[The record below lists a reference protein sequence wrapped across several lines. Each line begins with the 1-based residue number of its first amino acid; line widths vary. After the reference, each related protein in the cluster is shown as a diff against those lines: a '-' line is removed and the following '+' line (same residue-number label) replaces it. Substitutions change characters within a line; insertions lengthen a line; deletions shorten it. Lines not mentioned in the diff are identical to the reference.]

1 MTAISYVLLG
11 IILVILV
18 TFLIIYLVKTHKK
31 PLVNND
37 SALLQKDI
45 QASKELLEKQWLGL
59 QNQLSEQKRELLTLI
74 SEFQTNSVKNDTEF
88 NRNLAILNEGL
99 SNFKNNLSK
108 QDTDLKNNLHHQGE
122 IISKSFTDVL
132 SNLKVLKESTTT
144 LKEVEEKVK
153 TLNDIFLNNK
163 KRGNLGEYLLEKV
176 LSDMYGGGHKGWDRQ
191 YKLPTGTVV
200 DALVKTGGTK
210 ENIAID
216 AKFPLTNYNK
226 YLETS
231 DTAIKNK
238 YLNLFKQD
246 LKDRINE
253 VAKYIN
259 LENEISSAIMFVPSE
274 DLFAFIY
281 GQFPDDIITFAF
293 KKRVWVT
300 SPTTLSAI
308 LFVLE
313 KHMREVAFNQ
323 NIEVIK
329 TNLLKIKGEFD
340 RWVERW
346 QEFTKNFAK
355 FNTNIEQLN
364 TTHNKI
370 HSQYQKILN
379 EQQLEQP
386 AD

>member
-1 MTAISYVLLG
+1 MTTISYVLLG

-18 TFLIIYLVKTHKK
+18 SFLIIYLVKTHKK

-45 QASKELLEKQWLGL
+45 QASKELLEKQGLGL

-99 SNFKNNLSK
+99 NNFKNNLSK
-108 QDTDLKNNLHHQGE
+108 QDTDLKNNLSHQGE

-144 LKEVEEKVK
+144 LKEVETKVK

-176 LSDMYGGGHKGWDRQ
+176 LSDMYGEGHQGWERQ

-200 DALVKTGGTK
+200 DALVKTGGAK

-216 AKFPLTNYNK
+216 AKFPLSNYNK
-226 YLETS
+226 YLEVS
-231 DTAIKNK
+231 DTTIKNK

-323 NIEVIK
+323 NIEAIK
-329 TNLLKIKGEFD
+329 TNLLKIKGEFE

-346 QEFTKNFAK
+346 QEFTKNFVK
-355 FNTNIEQLN
+355 FNTSIEQLN

-370 HSQYQKILN
+370 HIQYQKILN

-386 AD
+386 VD

>member
-1 MTAISYVLLG
+1 MTKISYVLLG
-11 IILVILV
+11 IILIILV

-37 SALLQKDI
+37 SELLQKDI
-45 QASKELLEKQWLGL
+45 QASKELLEKQGLGL

-74 SEFQTNSVKNDTEF
+74 SEFQKNSVKNDTKF
-88 NRNLAILNEGL
+88 NQNLTSLNEGL
-99 SNFKNNLSK
+99 SNFQNNLSK
-108 QDTDLKNNLHHQGE
+108 QDTDLKNNLNHQGE

-176 LSDMYGGGHKGWDRQ
+176 LSNIYGEGHQGWDRQ

-226 YLETS
+226 YLEAS
-231 DTAIKNK
+231 DTVIKNK

-274 DLFAFIY
+274 DLFSFIY

-308 LFVLE
+308 LFFLE
-313 KHMREVAFNQ
+313 KNMREVAFNQ

-364 TTHNKI
+364 ITHNKI

-386 AD
+386 TN